1 MAKVINLDDHR
12 DHLTIVDI
20 EGKAHTIPVSFFD
33 DVAAGRV
40 SIENL
45 VKKKEKL
52 LPVIIGEWVKLLRE
66 KVG

>member
-1 MAKVINLDDHR
+1 
-12 DHLTIVDI
+12 LTIVDI

>member
-1 MAKVINLDDHR
+1 MAEVINLDDHR
-12 DHLTIVDI
+12 DRLTIVDT
-20 EGKAHTIPVSFFD
+20 EGEAHTIPVSFFD

-45 VKKKEKL
+45 GRKKEKL